1 MINRNDTCGGLAH
14 MVRRLNTCGAGA

>member
-1 MINRNDTCGGLAH
+1 MINKNDTCEGLAH

>member
-1 MINRNDTCGGLAH
+1 MINRNDTCEGLAH

>member
-1 MINRNDTCGGLAH
+1 MINRNDMCGGLAH